1 MPHAERMPQPRLR
14 RGMTPKSQ
22 TQPHLRCGMMLY
34 MSLSLRMLLLTWST
48 SGEYKWITL
57 P

>member
-1 MPHAERMPQPRLR
+1 
-14 RGMTPKSQ
+14 
-22 TQPHLRCGMMLY
+22 MMLY
-34 MSLSLRMLLLTWST
+34 MSLSLRMLFLTWST

>member
-1 MPHAERMPQPRLR
+1 MPHAERM
-14 RGMTPKSQ
+14 
-22 TQPHLRCGMMLY
+22 PHLRCGMMLY
-34 MSLSLRMLLLTWST
+34 IFLSLRMLFLTWST

>member
-1 MPHAERMPQPRLR
+1 MRMQSACRSHAFGVDDTE
-14 RGMTPKSQ
+14 KQ
-22 TQPHLRCGMMLY
+22 TSRTCVRDDALYILPLQMLF
-34 MSLSLRMLLLTWST
+34 LTWST